1 MTRRGRHVAFL
12 VVYSALLLSIGITR
26 EWRLVHEDNGAMQTA
41 LALGHTRHGLAETK
55 AHNWF
60 FAKEGKDRLGYP
72 HHPAGVPL
80 LIAAGF
86 TVTGSETRAVARGV
100 MILFSIGSVVLMYSI
115 LARLFEDE
123 TIAFA
128 GSLFFATIP
137 MQSFFGRMVNFE
149 PPVLFFILLML
160 LAWVSRSWS
169 AMAAAIVAG
178 VMADWTIL
186 FFCAAI
192 VVTEGIVW
200 FRGGPAGEV
209 ARAPRVPAGLI
220 VAATA
225 GATGLALAFAHI
237 AIAFGSLQRFF
248 DVLGKDVGAGHEPL
262 RALNWVT
269 LMFENYRHYFTSTG
283 VITSMAVAA
292 MVLMPNVRMKPEV
305 RRFALVAGAAAL
317 VYLLASPNRAR
328 LHHYWQFFF
337 LPYAATAF
345 AVALAWVRARK
356 ATAVIALIVIEVA
369 LATGYK
375 LYRRHTEPGEYAVT
389 AIEHYERLYLA
400 PK

>member
-1 MTRRGRHVAFL
+1 MTRRSRHLIVL

-26 EWRLVHEDNGAMQTA
+26 EWRLVHEDNGAMQVA
-41 LALGHTRHGLAETK
+41 LALSHTRHGLAETR

-60 FAKEGKDRLGYP
+60 VTKDGQGWLGYP

-80 LIAAGF
+80 LIAGGF
-86 TVTGSETRAVARGV
+86 TVTGSESPAVARAV
-100 MILFSIGSVVLMYSI
+100 MILFSIGSVALTYVI
-115 LARLFEDE
+115 LRRLFQDE

-128 GSLFFATIP
+128 GALFFATVP

-160 LAWVSRSWS
+160 TAWLWRSWP
-169 AMAAAIVAG
+169 AMAASIVAG
-178 VMADWTIL
+178 MLIDWTIL

-192 VVTEGIVW
+192 ILAETVELVRKRTPPHIM
-200 FRGGPAGEV
+200 
-209 ARAPRVPAGLI
+209 I
-220 VAATA
+220 AAA
-225 GATGLALAFAHI
+225 SAAAAGLALAFAHI

-248 DVLGKDVGAGHEPL
+248 DVLGKDVGIGHESLQP
-262 RALNWVT
+262 LNWLS

-283 VITSMAVAA
+283 VITTVVVSV
-292 MVLMPNVRMKPEV
+292 MVVLPRTRMRPEV
-305 RRFALVAGAAAL
+305 RRFALVAGGAAL
-317 VYLLASPNRAR
+317 AYLLASPNRAR

-345 AVALAWVRARK
+345 ALALIWLRARK
-356 ATAVIALIVIEVA
+356 STAVIALIVVEVLA
-369 LATGYK
+369 ATGYK

-389 AIEHYERLYLA
+389 AIEHYEKLYLT
-400 PK
+400 PR

>member
-1 MTRRGRHVAFL
+1 MTRRSRHLAFL
-12 VVYSALLLSIGITR
+12 VVYSSLLLSIGITR
-26 EWRLVHEDNGAMQTA
+26 QWRLVHEDNGAMQTA
-41 LALGHTRHGLAETK
+41 LALSHTRHGLAETK

-60 FAKEGKDRLGYP
+60 VSKDGKDRLGYP

-80 LIAAGF
+80 LIAGGF
-86 TVTGSETRAVARGV
+86 TVTGSETRAVARAV
-100 MILFSIGSVVLMYSI
+100 MILFSIGSVLLMYCI
-115 LARLFEDE
+115 LARLFDE
-123 TIAFA
+123 ETTAFA
-128 GSLFFATIP
+128 GALFFATVP

-160 LAWVSRSWS
+160 FAWISRSWP

-178 VMADWTIL
+178 VMVDWTIL

-192 VVTEGIVW
+192 ILMEAVLW
-200 FRGGPAGEV
+200 LRGGREK
-209 ARAPRVPAGLI
+209 VPAGMI
-220 VAATA
+220 VAAAA

-237 AIAFGSLQRFF
+237 ALAFGSLHRFF

-262 RALNWVT
+262 RPLNWLS

-283 VITSMAVAA
+283 VVTSIAVAVA
-292 MVLMPNVRMKPEV
+292 VLLPKGRMRPEV
-305 RRFALVAGAAAL
+305 RRFALVAGGAAL

-345 AVALAWVRARK
+345 AVAFAWLRARRSK
-356 ATAVIALIVIEVA
+356 AVIALIVIEVA
-369 LATGYK
+369 AATGYK

-389 AIEHYERLYLA
+389 AIEHYERLYLT
-400 PK
+400 PR

>member
-41 LALGHTRHGLAETK
+41 LALSHTRHGFAETK

-60 FAKEGKDRLGYP
+60 VARDGKDRLGYP

-100 MILFSIGSVVLMYSI
+100 MILFSIGSAVLMYRI
-115 LARLFEDE
+115 LARLFDDE

-128 GSLFFATIP
+128 GALFFATIP

-160 LAWVSRSWS
+160 LAWISRSWP
-169 AMAAAIVAG
+169 AMAAAIIAG
-178 VMADWTIL
+178 VMVDWTIL

-192 VVTEGIVW
+192 VVMEGITWV
-200 FRGGPAGEV
+200 RGRG
-209 ARAPRVPAGLI
+209 VPAGLI
-220 VAATA
+220 VAAGA
-225 GATGLALAFAHI
+225 GAIGLALAFAHI

-262 RALNWVT
+262 RPLNWLS

-283 VITSMAVAA
+283 VITSIAVAVMLLLPKA
-292 MVLMPNVRMKPEV
+292 RMRPEV

-345 AVALAWVRARK
+345 AVAFAWLRARK

-369 LATGYK
+369 AATGYK

-389 AIEHYERLYLA
+389 AIEHYERLYLT

>member
-41 LALGHTRHGLAETK
+41 LALSHTRHGLAETK

-60 FAKEGKDRLGYP
+60 VAKDGKDRLGYP

-100 MILFSIGSVVLMYSI
+100 MILFSIGSAVLMYRI
-115 LARLFEDE
+115 LARLFDDE

-128 GSLFFATIP
+128 GALFFATIP

-160 LAWVSRSWS
+160 LAWISRSWP
-169 AMAAAIVAG
+169 AMAAAIIAG
-178 VMADWTIL
+178 VMVDWTIL

-192 VVTEGIVW
+192 VVMEGITWV
-200 FRGGPAGEV
+200 RGRG
-209 ARAPRVPAGLI
+209 VPAGLI
-220 VAATA
+220 VAAGA
-225 GATGLALAFAHI
+225 GAIGLALAFAHI

-262 RALNWVT
+262 RPLNWLS

-283 VITSMAVAA
+283 VITSIAVAVMLLLPKA
-292 MVLMPNVRMKPEV
+292 RMRPEV

-345 AVALAWVRARK
+345 AVAFAWLRARK

-369 LATGYK
+369 AATGYK

-389 AIEHYERLYLA
+389 AIEHYERLYLT

>member
-41 LALGHTRHGLAETK
+41 LALSHTRHGLAETK

-60 FAKEGKDRLGYP
+60 VAKDGKDRLGYP

-100 MILFSIGSVVLMYSI
+100 MILFSIGSAVLMYRI
-115 LARLFEDE
+115 LARLFDDE

-128 GSLFFATIP
+128 GALFFATIP

-160 LAWVSRSWS
+160 LAWISRSWP
-169 AMAAAIVAG
+169 AMAAAIIAG
-178 VMADWTIL
+178 VMVDWTIL

-192 VVTEGIVW
+192 VVMEGITWV
-200 FRGGPAGEV
+200 RGRGL
-209 ARAPRVPAGLI
+209 PAGLI
-220 VAATA
+220 VAAGA
-225 GATGLALAFAHI
+225 GAIGLALAFAHI

-262 RALNWVT
+262 RPLNWLS

-283 VITSMAVAA
+283 VITSIAVAVMLLLPKA
-292 MVLMPNVRMKPEV
+292 RMRPEV

-345 AVALAWVRARK
+345 AVAFAWLRARK

-369 LATGYK
+369 AATGYK

-389 AIEHYERLYLA
+389 AIEHYERLYLT

>member
-41 LALGHTRHGLAETK
+41 LALSHTRHGLAETK

-60 FAKEGKDRLGYP
+60 VARDGKDRLGYP

-100 MILFSIGSVVLMYSI
+100 MILFSIGSAVLMYRI
-115 LARLFEDE
+115 LARLFDDE

-128 GSLFFATIP
+128 GALFFATIP

-160 LAWVSRSWS
+160 LAWISRSWP
-169 AMAAAIVAG
+169 AMAAAIIAG
-178 VMADWTIL
+178 VMVDWTIL

-192 VVTEGIVW
+192 VVMEGITWV
-200 FRGGPAGEV
+200 RGRGL
-209 ARAPRVPAGLI
+209 PAGLI
-220 VAATA
+220 VAAGA
-225 GATGLALAFAHI
+225 GAIGLALAFAHI

-262 RALNWVT
+262 RPLNWLS

-283 VITSMAVAA
+283 VITSIAVAVMLLLPKA
-292 MVLMPNVRMKPEV
+292 RMRPEV

-345 AVALAWVRARK
+345 AVAFAWLRARK

-369 LATGYK
+369 AATGYK

-389 AIEHYERLYLA
+389 AIEHYERLYLT

>member
-41 LALGHTRHGLAETK
+41 LALSHTRHGLAETK

-60 FAKEGKDRLGYP
+60 VARDGKDRLGYP

-100 MILFSIGSVVLMYSI
+100 MILFSIGSAVLMYRI
-115 LARLFEDE
+115 LARLFDDE

-128 GSLFFATIP
+128 GALFFATIP

-160 LAWVSRSWS
+160 LAWISRSWP
-169 AMAAAIVAG
+169 AMAAAIIAG
-178 VMADWTIL
+178 VMVDWTIL

-192 VVTEGIVW
+192 VVMEGITWV
-200 FRGGPAGEV
+200 RGRG
-209 ARAPRVPAGLI
+209 VPAGLI
-220 VAATA
+220 VAAGA
-225 GATGLALAFAHI
+225 GAIGLALAFAHI

-262 RALNWVT
+262 RPLNWLS

-283 VITSMAVAA
+283 VITSIAVAVMLLLPKA
-292 MVLMPNVRMKPEV
+292 RMRPEV

-345 AVALAWVRARK
+345 AVAFAWLRARK

-369 LATGYK
+369 AATGYK

-389 AIEHYERLYLA
+389 AIEHYERLYLT